1 MRRLRLAAA
10 LNGKRI
16 RAVLIGSAVVAA
28 DQLTKWWAR
37 AALADG
43 DYDLI
48 DGFLRFYLVENRGS
62 AFSLFRGGGPLLG
75 LAALAAAAWL
85 IKLAGRAETRLGLAA
100 LGLILGGAVGN
111 LADRIF
117 KAEGS
122 PLSGSVT
129 DFIDFSFWP
138 TFNLA
143 DSAITV
149 GVVLLL
155 WTYRP
160 AR

>member
-1 MRRLRLAAA
+1 MRFAAA
-10 LNGKRI
+10 LNRKRI
-16 RAVLIGSAVVAA
+16 RAVLIGSGVVAA

-37 AALADG
+37 SALADG
-43 DYDLI
+43 EVELI

-62 AFSLFRGGGPLLG
+62 AFSLFQGGGPV
-75 LAALAAAAWL
+75 LAIAAMAAAAWL
-85 IKLAGRAETRLGLAA
+85 VKLAGRADTRLGLAA

-111 LADRIF
+111 LTDRII
-117 KAEGS
+117 KAGGS
-122 PLSGSVT
+122 FLGGSVT

-149 GVVLLL
+149 GVALLL
-155 WTYRP
+155 WTHRP

>member
-1 MRRLRLAAA
+1 MRFAAT
-10 LNGKRI
+10 LNRKRI
-16 RAVLIGSAVVAA
+16 RAVLIGSGVVAA

-37 AALADG
+37 SSLADG
-43 DYDLI
+43 ETELI

-62 AFSLFRGGGPLLG
+62 AFSLFQGGGPV
-75 LAALAAAAWL
+75 LAFAAMAAAAWL
-85 IKLAGRAETRLGLAA
+85 VKLAGRAETRLGLTA

-111 LADRIF
+111 LTDRIF
-117 KAEGS
+117 KAGGS
-122 PLSGSVT
+122 FLGGSVT

-149 GVVLLL
+149 GVALLL
-155 WTYRP
+155 WTHRP

>member
-1 MRRLRLAAA
+1 M
-10 LNGKRI
+10 
-16 RAVLIGSAVVAA
+16 VVA

-37 AALADG
+37 SALADG
-43 DYDLI
+43 DVELI

-62 AFSLFRGGGPLLG
+62 AFSLFQGGGPV
-75 LAALAAAAWL
+75 LAAVAAVAAVWL
-85 IKLAGRAETRLGLAA
+85 VKLAGQAETRTQLAA
-100 LGLILGGAVGN
+100 LGLIMGGAVGN
-111 LADRIF
+111 LADRIA
-117 KAEGS
+117 KASGS
-122 PLSGSVT
+122 FLGGSVT

-155 WTYRP
+155 WTHLP
-160 AR
+160 ARR